1 MLVIFL
7 LLAPL
12 HISSDSTRL
21 MNPMPNQDTAPDF
34 ELIGLDEKFYE
45 LKFDLGFPKLG
56 YVTFC
61 KNCNGCNTGINIPVS
76 FESQGLRK

>member
-1 MLVIFL
+1 MLAGIT
-7 LLAPL
+7 PENENDY
-12 HISSDSTRL
+12 ISLNEGTKS
-21 MNPMPNQDTAPDF
+21 
-34 ELIGLDEKFYE
+34 EEI